1 MKLRTRALAACA
13 AAAATVAI
21 VPGIAHADTKTP
33 IEHVVVIYSENISFD
48 HYFATYPNALNKDG
62 EKLQGSDKDAPKFS
76 AKAGTPKVNNLENN
90 DLLGEKNPNSIK
102 PFRIGPEHA
111 VTTDQNHH
119 YADLQAAYNGGK
131 MDKFP
136 ETVSTDI
143 DKYGEGAYATPGM
156 TMGYYD
162 GNTVTGLWNY
172 AQHFAMNDNSFATIF
187 GPSTPGALNL
197 IAGTVAGATMHDPA
211 TGEQQTIKDGENH
224 ALAGVSEDGKTATV
238 VGDPDPLFD
247 DCSNNS
253 SASTNQ
259 VTALHSKNI
268 GDQLNEKDVS
278 WGWFEG
284 GFRPTEEA
292 TENSRA
298 RCGTTHKTLT
308 GSEKTDYNP
317 HHQPFQYY
325 ASTANPHHLSP
336 SSDEMIGKTDRANHQ
351 YDLADF
357 DTALEQ
363 GNLPAVSFL
372 KAANYQDG
380 HAGYSNP
387 LDEQAF
393 ITHYINEL
401 QHSKEWDSTA
411 VIIAYDDSDG
421 WYDHQAPEILNGSN
435 DPHQDKEIC
444 SAAAK
449 KVGVVGDKHG
459 QCGPGTRQPFIVV
472 SPYAKTNF
480 VDSTYTEQTSITK
493 FIQDNWGLGRLGGI
507 AFDERAGEILN
518 MFDFEGEKAPKLFL
532 NETDGTV
539 AKDYASIERVD
550 NSSRELVSLK
560 PVAEGMNNPLVTED
574 GVPEITKLVNKDATP
589 NPDKPG
595 ADDTGAGD
603 TGNSSTGGTGET
615 EGSSTPGIIAVVLAV
630 LAALGGIGM
639 WVMDGMPGL
648 PANIKDSIKLPF

>member
-1 MKLRTRALAACA
+1 MKLRTRAIAACA
-13 AAAATVAI
+13 AATATAPFF
-21 VPGIAHADTKTP
+21 PGIADAETKTP

-62 EKLQGSDKDAPKFS
+62 ETLQGSGKAAPKFQ
-76 AKAGTPKVNNLENN
+76 AKPDTPKADNLENA

-102 PFRIGPEHA
+102 PFRIGPGNA

-119 YADLQAAYNGGK
+119 YGDEQAAYNGGK
-131 MDKFP
+131 MDMFP

-143 DKYGEGAYATPGM
+143 DKYGQDAFATPGM

-172 AQHFAMNDNSFATIF
+172 AQNFAMNDNSFSTIF

-197 IAGTVAGATMHDPA
+197 IAGTVADATMHDPA
-211 TGEQQTIKDGENH
+211 TGEQQKIKDGENH
-224 ALAGVSEDGKTATV
+224 ALAGVSEDGMTATV

-247 DCSNNS
+247 DCSNKS
-253 SASTNQ
+253 SAGTNQ
-259 VTALHSKNI
+259 VAAMHSRNI
-268 GDQLNEKDVS
+268 GDQLNEKDVT
-278 WGWFEG
+278 WGWFQG

-292 TENSRA
+292 TDNSRA
-298 RCGTTHKTLT
+298 RCGAAHKTLT
-308 GSEKTDYNP
+308 GQDQTDYNP

-325 ASTANPHHLSP
+325 ASTANPHHLAP

-351 YDLADF
+351 YDLKDF
-357 DTALEQ
+357 DTALQQ

-401 QHSKEWDSTA
+401 QNSPQWDSTA
-411 VIIAYDDSDG
+411 VVIAYDDSDG
-421 WYDHQAPEILNGSN
+421 WYDHKAPEILNGSN

-444 SAAAK
+444 TAAAK
-449 KVGVVGDKHG
+449 KVGVAGDKHG
-459 QCGPGTRQPFIVV
+459 QCGPGTRQPLLVV
-472 SPYAKTNF
+472 SPYSKVNHI
-480 VDSTYTEQTSITK
+480 DSTYTEQTSITK

-507 AFDERAGEILN
+507 AFDERAGELN
-518 MFDFEGEKAPKLFL
+518 SMFDFSGAKAPKVFL

-550 NSSRELVSLK
+550 NTSRETTNLK
-560 PVAEGMNNPLVTED
+560 PVVEGMNNPLVTEK
-574 GVPEITKLVNKDATP
+574 GVPAYTTLAKKDASS
-589 NPDKPG
+589 
-595 ADDTGAGD
+595 AEQQS
-603 TGNSSTGGTGET
+603 NSSESSDAD
-615 EGSSTPGIIAVVLAV
+615 GSSKGGIIAAVVLA
-630 LAALGGIGM
+630 LAIAVGIGSWYM
-639 WVMDGMPGL
+639 NGMPGVD
-648 PANIKDSIKLPF
+648 PKMVENFKLPF